1 MIEQASHSNRRTIV
15 DYLHSPGQVDDKAQ
29 EENRLMAGTAPRDI
43 VIGYQMREIKRENT
57 NEREAV
63 KGQVSPSC
71 IRDGVTER

>member
-57 NEREAV
+57 NERERQLKA
-63 KGQVSPSC
+63 
-71 IRDGVTER
+71 R